1 MPETKTYYIN
11 VYGCDDTTS
20 FDMELTDAEYEVV
33 DRVAKKCTATSTY
46 GCEPTMVINPKE
58 PA

>member
-11 VYGCDDTTS
+11 VYGCDATTS

-58 PA
+58 YA